1 MQSVLPYEQS
11 QQTRGT
17 PFLPLWVVGCLHFC
31 KMAETGNSLPKLRRE
46 KIKTFQQN
54 LPIMNGGYGSRIF
67 LVL

>member
-1 MQSVLPYEQS
+1 
-11 QQTRGT
+11 
-17 PFLPLWVVGCLHFC
+17 LHFC